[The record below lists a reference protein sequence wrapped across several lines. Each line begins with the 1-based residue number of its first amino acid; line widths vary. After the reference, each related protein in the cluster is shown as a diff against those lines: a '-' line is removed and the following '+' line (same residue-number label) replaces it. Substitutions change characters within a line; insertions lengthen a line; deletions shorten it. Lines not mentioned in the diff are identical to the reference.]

1 MNPRKLEGWHPGCNY
16 LRPEGGVCNKCGTVV
31 KREVAVAFPKLRGT
45 MLTPFYPLELAGRSR
60 RGWYLIGRLDARPI
74 LVHTRR
80 AARGKMRR
88 LGKRLAQ
95 KQVLTR
101 LARVFMYDNYY
112 GVVR

>member
-1 MNPRKLEGWHPGCNY
+1 M
-16 LRPEGGVCNKCGTVV
+16 
-31 KREVAVAFPKLRGT
+31 KREITVAYTPRVPDTTKS
-45 MLTPFYPLELAGRSR
+45 PFYPLELAGRSR

-88 LGKRLAQ
+88 LSKKMLAK

-101 LARVFMYDNYY
+101 LDRVFMYDNYY
-112 GVVR
+112 GVSR